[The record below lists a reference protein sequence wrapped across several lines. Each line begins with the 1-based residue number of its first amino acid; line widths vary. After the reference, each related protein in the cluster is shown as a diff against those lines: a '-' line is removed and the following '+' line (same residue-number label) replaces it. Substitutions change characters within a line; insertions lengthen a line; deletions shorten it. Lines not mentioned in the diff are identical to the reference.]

1 MVIKAIIFDCFGV
14 LVINRRTA
22 MFQDYPQLQK
32 EFHDIDLQDNYG
44 YISRDEYNQAIGM
57 LIGLTAHEVEEK
69 YWDGATRNEI
79 AIDFA
84 RQLHSGGQYKV
95 GLLSNVGRGWL
106 DDFFKP
112 AERHGIFDA
121 EVLSGEVGM
130 IKPAREIY
138 ELTAE
143 RLGVLPSECVMVD
156 DVVENIDGAERAGM
170 AGIVF
175 VSIDQLKSDLSALLG
190 QDNARTA

>member
-1 MVIKAIIFDCFGV
+1 M
-14 LVINRRTA
+14 INRRTA

-32 EFHDIDLQDNYG
+32 EFRDIDLQDNYG
-44 YISRDEYNQAIGM
+44 YISRDEYNHAIGL

-84 RQLHSGGQYKV
+84 RQLHSDGQYKI

-112 AERHGIFDA
+112 AERHSIFDR
-121 EVLSGEVGM
+121 EVISGEVGM
-130 IKPAREIY
+130 IKPSREIY
-138 ELTAE
+138 ELMAS
-143 RLGVLPSECVMVD
+143 RLAVLPSECVMID
-156 DVVENIDGAERAGM
+156 DVRENIDGAEYAGM
-170 AGIVF
+170 QGIVF
-175 VSIDQLKSDLSALLG
+175 ESINQLETDLSLLLG
-190 QDNARTA
+190 RA